1 MSTQES
7 VHISPEDRQFQTVP
21 NTDATGKDWVIFR
34 QRGTALYFVRP
45 DPDRSDAV
53 IPELMDGRFTKV
65 ELAQSAIERYLE
77 LNWKEAALAK
87 VKTTRTSEA
96 EAEQRVREIQAA
108 VDAENAKLV
117 KGRDPVA
124 DKEAA
129 SKSQT
134 KRIAIQSKA
143 KDK

>member
-1 MSTQES
+1 MSTES

-45 DPDRSDAV
+45 DPDREDAV
-53 IPELMDGRFTKV
+53 IPDLVTGRFTKV

-77 LNWKEAALAK
+77 LNWAEAAKAK
-87 VKTTRTSEA
+87 SKTMRVSEA

-108 VDAENAKLV
+108 VDAENAKL
-117 KGRDPVA
+117 PVI
-124 DKEAA
+124 
-129 SKSQT
+129 SKSQA
-134 KRIAIQSKA
+134 KRKTIQLQ
-143 KDK
+143 DG

>member
-1 MSTQES
+1 MSTES

-45 DPDRSDAV
+45 DPDRTDAV
-53 IPELMDGRFTKV
+53 IPALVDGRFTKV

-108 VDAENAKLV
+108 VDKENAELKT
-117 KGRDPVA
+117 
-124 DKEAA
+124 E
-129 SKSQT
+129 SKSQV
-134 KRIAIQSKA
+134 KRIAIQSDA

>member
-1 MSTQES
+1 MSAQES
-7 VHISPEDRQFQTVP
+7 VHISPENREFQTVP

-45 DPDRSDAV
+45 EPVRTDAV
-53 IPELMDGRFTKV
+53 IPALVDGRFTKV

-108 VDAENAKLV
+108 VDAENAKLAV
-117 KGRDPVA
+117 
-124 DKEAA
+124 E
-129 SKSQT
+129 SKSQV
-134 KRIAIQSKA
+134 KRLAIQSKA
-143 KDK
+143 VADGTKTGG